1 MIHSVCTGNQV
12 SSLIWGQH
20 HQELYSGHG
29 FTDNEVVV
37 WSYPK
42 MQRIQ
47 TLSYH
52 QDRILSM
59 ELSPDGN
66 RLASIGADENL
77 CLWKIDAASPR
88 PRTAVSASPSFG
100 SRFTIR

>member
-1 MIHSVCTGNQV
+1 MMHSVCTGNQV
-12 SSLIWGQH
+12 SSLIWGQR

-42 MQRIQ
+42 MESIY

-59 ELSPDGN
+59 DLSPDGN
-66 RLASIGADENL
+66 NLVSIGADECL
-77 CLWKIDAASPR
+77 CLWKIDTAPPR
-88 PRTAVSASPSFG
+88 RRTAVAASPSFG